1 MSTDA
6 LAPFAFPRLGPGS
19 GQAAHHAAVA
29 QGHAAG
35 YADGLALARA
45 ELAEHRARLDAEH
58 AAARAQADIVL
69 AQRLRVLDTAARA
82 FDART
87 APVIDEART
96 RILDAAVGITEAL
109 LGRALEDGP
118 SSARAAVA
126 RALRGAEGV
135 EVRAV
140 RLHPADLAVLTP
152 GDAPAA
158 VRLVP
163 DASLQRGDAVAECP
177 DGHVDACLGTA
188 LARVRSALAAG
199 GAA

>member
-6 LAPFAFPRLGPGS
+6 LTPVAFPRLGPGS
-19 GQAAHHAAVA
+19 GQATHHAAVA

-45 ELAEHRARLDAEH
+45 ELAERRLRLEADH
-58 AAARAQADIVL
+58 AAARARADDAL
-69 AQRLRVLDTAARA
+69 AERLRVLDAAARA

-87 APVIDEART
+87 APVLDEART
-96 RILDAAVGITEAL
+96 RILDAAVHITEAL

-126 RALRGAEGV
+126 RALQGAEDV
-135 EVRAV
+135 QVRTV
-140 RLHPADLAVLTP
+140 RLHPADLALLSP
-152 GDAPAA
+152 DDAPAT
-158 VRLVP
+158 VQLVP

-177 DGHVDACLGTA
+177 DGHVDARLGTA
-188 LARVRSALAAG
+188 LARVRTALAAG